1 MQMIF
6 PHNKTYDEAGIVV
19 LLTTLDAKIFIT
31 HFLYYNQRVLQS
43 QDKLYSKFTQYVV
56 RLQEPWNR

>member
-19 LLTTLDAKIFIT
+19 LLTALGAKIFIT
-31 HFLYYNQRVLQS
+31 HFLYYNQLVLQPP
-43 QDKLYSKFTQYVV
+43 DKLYSKFTNM
-56 RLQEPWNR
+56 WSGA